1 MPAVALL
8 HFLTALAT
16 ARTKM
21 RRFSFSW
28 SLAAEAIRLAM
39 FSCKASWL
47 LVGLLALCTV
57 PPYFE
62 LRNRGRP
69 TRVYVLHM
77 ALFVGLLVLGWA
89 GVESAGGDRPRR
101 PGPRFC

>member
-28 SLAAEAIRLAM
+28 SLGSEAIRLAM
-39 FSCKASWL
+39 FSCQESWL
-47 LVGLLALCTV
+47 LVGLLSSAR
-57 PPYFE
+57 F
-62 LRNRGRP
+62 RP
-69 TRVYVLHM
+69 T
-77 ALFVGLLVLGWA
+77 
-89 GVESAGGDRPRR
+89 SS
-101 PGPRFC
+101 